1 MINTIFY
8 FVSSF
13 DEYTREW
20 SNGNISPRTIVFVA
34 DKKAIYKNGVRYGGF
49 SEEELAPIIN
59 NYIISNDDI
68 NDRLFDIESSISHA
82 NDLIDQLNAY
92 LNNFI
97 SAKQNEL
104 KDVINS
110 VFAEYTW
117 LKKNLGDVFASSGFQ
132 NELNG
137 FLTAVGVIKDS
148 DAAWTTLL
156 QTMNSI
162 TGRVVQL
169 EGGVINE
176 ATIKQ
181 WISDG
186 VSGID
191 LSTYALKGDLLD
203 YLRIADF
210 ATALE
215 GTNAF
220 VQLRSSVNGANA
232 AIGAWGTTYAN
243 DTITGK
249 LGALIVDVN
258 NLTDTVTT
266 SLTSTI
272 RQYLGN
278 DLQSG
283 VETYLQNQAG
293 LILESNLDGAVANL
307 FANSQSS
314 TAGALNNK
322 LAGLMLESNLD
333 SAVATLFAANS
344 TSGAK
349 AAVQAVVQGESSNLT
364 LTADQITLA
373 GNTLTQALTAGV
385 VTAGSLNVVNNNKK
399 VAYID
404 NTGHASFIDGH
415 VYIPYQATN
424 WLTNQEVS
432 TVGLYV
438 DSVAKE
444 SNDTTYATTN
454 WSSLFHPRTLIEPD
468 GLRFENSNKALTGI
482 VKTEAVY
489 SNTTPATIETYS
501 TKIASYDPENNLNFC
516 GILMQP
522 TLVRQGHESTGGYCR
537 IYNYKSGDTSSDTS
551 TWTGRLDIDYWHS
564 MVVDVAD
571 EIVLTTH
578 NSAADSG
585 GISLT
590 GNIRF
595 HPSNGVFTSTM
606 NVDTSSDERIK
617 TVLKTIQPAIED
629 IADVRV
635 VDFTYNNDES
645 NTVHAGSIAQD
656 WQNIVPNAV
665 REGEDGMLTLDYSA
679 VSVVSAVTAA
689 KEIVALKEENR
700 QLKERLARIEA
711 ALDLN

>member
-59 NYIISNDDI
+59 NYIIDNDEI
-68 NDRLFDIESSISHA
+68 NDRLFDIENSIKTA
-82 NDLIDQLNAY
+82 QDLIDALNAQLDGF
-92 LNNFI
+92 LN
-97 SAKQNEL
+97 AKQGEI
-104 KDVINS
+104 KDIVNT
-110 VFAEYTW
+110 VFAEYAW
-117 LKKNLGDVFASSGFQ
+117 LKKNLGDVFASSAFQ
-132 NELNG
+132 SELNG

-169 EGGVINE
+169 ENGVINE

-191 LSTYALKGDLLD
+191 LSSFVQEDELNT
-203 YLRIADF
+203 
-210 ATALE
+210 TQ
-215 GTNAF
+215 AF
-220 VQLRSSVNGANA
+220 IQLRSSVEGATS
-232 AIGAWGTTYAN
+232 AIGAWSSTYN
-243 DTITGK
+243 NNTITDK
-249 LGALIVDVN
+249 ISALTTQVN
-258 NLTDTVTT
+258 NLDNSVTT
-266 SLTSTI
+266 TLSSTI

-278 DLQSG
+278 DLETG
-283 VETYLQNQAG
+283 VANYLQQQAG

-322 LAGLMLESNLD
+322 LAGLILESNLD

-489 SNTTPATIETYS
+489 SNTTPSTIETYS

-578 NSAADSG
+578 NSAANSG

-711 ALDLN
+711 ALNLN